1 MSEYFVSAQLPYN
14 SSFGFFLNQ
23 PIFPHQMHV
32 KLLHT
37 TLTNPCSVLDNL
49 TAILFLP
56 RPPCVPSLTLA
67 LCHNAP
73 ASGPAPVTLPALGQ
87 HRSSIGIGVTQIALV
102 PGVGRLACCGPGRW
116 VSTSCATGPGRWVST
131 SCATGTGP
139 IPTFSLSIVLLSSSL
154 FASKYTDLVPTR
166 LLPGI
171 GNVLDSTVQSPPLA
185 STQTGTGPTPRFPDP
200 TGITGTRI
208 MFLPRGPR
216 KQLGLLAKAL
226 LPPLQQV
233 SQPMA
238 QSCLFLRGTTS
249 LWNSCMRGRRQ

>member
-1 MSEYFVSAQLPYN
+1 MLQCVGVGPSAGYN
-14 SSFGFFLNQ
+14 SG
-23 PIFPHQMHV
+23 IG
-32 KLLHT
+32 
-37 TLTNPCSVLDNL
+37 
-49 TAILFLP
+49 P
-56 RPPCVPSLTLA
+56 RR
-67 LCHNAP
+67 H
-73 ASGPAPVTLPALGQ
+73 
-87 HRSSIGIGVTQIALV
+87 SIGIGIAPLPWHRAWTSWRAAVLTTGSV
-102 PGVGRLACCGPGRW
+102 PVGQPAPALSQP
-116 VSTSCATGPGRWVST
+116 
-131 SCATGTGP
+131 
-139 IPTFSLSIVLLSSSL
+139 FSLSIVLLSSSL